1 MQRIVWFHQMSSTLQ
16 PPKKSYLAYN
26 LVIETYFNIPFL
38 PRIKNRASDIQFIP
52 KKLEQIPNRNFYS
65 LSKDKS
71 EYCKKDEVRA
81 VSNKLNIDYEVLN
94 GRINQYDMSFKAAH
108 SPSCSWSFFKKRF
121 SASW

>member
-52 KKLEQIPNRNFYS
+52 KKLEQIPNRNFI
-65 LSKDKS
+65 LFPRIRVNI
-71 EYCKKDEVRA
+71 VRKMKCELL
-81 VSNKLNIDYEVLN
+81 VTN
-94 GRINQYDMSFKAAH
+94 
-108 SPSCSWSFFKKRF
+108 
-121 SASW
+121 